1 MLLGRRKTQTGNQL
15 QTDFTAKTAKSRSGI
30 LNCGSARE
38 RRDVHSPIP
47 LLTQRATGAGE
58 GGAGLR
64 LAFGRVGDASYGRP
78 AAGAEAQ
85 RLENA
90 EKSAAAF
97 ESARGQNRKD
107 RLTFRCSGLRERA
120 SAGRGNCVS
129 GGGMNLATLFFHLP
143 FGLRRSAPRRR
154 TAHARPSPLMNKK
167 TLQRTLDAAVTAHKS
182 GQHQEAERL
191 YALVREGAPRL
202 FDGWYLSGV
211 LAVHAD
217 RPADAVPFLTH
228 ALQIDKSS
236 AETRLF
242 LGMALADL
250 QRYAEAVKPLRSALE
265 KLPDHPAA
273 WENLAKSLA
282 ATGRSAEADEC
293 LRRVLA
299 MQPDRADVR
308 EKLAA
313 AAATPVALA
322 S

>member
-1 MLLGRRKTQTGNQL
+1 MH
-15 QTDFTAKTAKSRSGI
+15 I
-30 LNCGSARE
+30 
-38 RRDVHSPIP
+38 
-47 LLTQRATGAGE
+47 
-58 GGAGLR
+58 
-64 LAFGRVGDASYGRP
+64 
-78 AAGAEAQ
+78 
-85 RLENA
+85 
-90 EKSAAAF
+90 
-97 ESARGQNRKD
+97 
-107 RLTFRCSGLRERA
+107 
-120 SAGRGNCVS
+120 
-129 GGGMNLATLFFHLP
+129 ATLFFHLP

-154 TAHARPSPLMNKK
+154 SAHATASPLMNKK
-167 TLQRTLDAAVTAHKS
+167 TLLRTLDAAVTAHKS

-191 YALVREGAPRL
+191 YAQVREGAPRL

-217 RPADAVPFLTH
+217 RPADAVPFLLH
-228 ALQIDKSS
+228 ALQLDKSS

-250 QRYAEAVKPLRSALE
+250 ERYAEAVKPLRSALE

-282 ATGRSAEADEC
+282 ATGRPAEADEC

-299 MQPDRADVR
+299 MQPHRADVR